1 MATHTGRLTVTQLG
15 IGMSV
20 RVLRSL
26 RSGVRGATKSLSRAA
41 DGHPPLAGGER
52 ALATDRDAAGAQVLA
67 TTFAIYHR
75 DSSSPEDPWRRLEWA
90 ETRNVSW
97 DRWRGTLRLT
107 ALIPGSASDMTLT
120 LAPHTPI
127 AALARERV
135 AATVLASERVLLGGR
150 DTAVLSAR
158 RRPGSAELTWVV
170 VLNGDADPDD
180 ADVRARVSS
189 AIRRLRAETGL

>member
-1 MATHTGRLTVTQLG
+1 MRF
-15 IGMSV
+15 
-20 RVLRSL
+20 
-26 RSGVRGATKSLSRAA
+26 TKSRSSAGAA
-41 DGHPPLAGGER
+41 DGPPLLAGGER
-52 ALATDRDAAGAQVLA
+52 VLVTDRDAAGAQVLA

-97 DRWRGTLRLT
+97 DRKQGTLHLR
-107 ALIPGSASDMTLT
+107 ALVPGSASDMTLT
-120 LAPHTPI
+120 LAPRTPI

-135 AATVLASERVLLGGR
+135 AATVLASERVPLGER